1 MSISIITQFKTK
13 PGRAD
18 DLIAL
23 IRKLLPESLQQ
34 AGCEEVAIRQ
44 NQDEPDDIISAQK
57 WASRRHYEDYMAW
70 RTQNGVTAQFQELLT
85 DDLQV
90 RYFNDVPM
98 QAAAAVH
105 TRPGTAA
112 HTHHS
117 HKPHT
122 LHREIPKIS
131 TSDAPGG

>member
-1 MSISIITQFKTK
+1 MSVNVIAQFKAK
-13 PGRAD
+13 PGRAN

-23 IRKLLPESLQQ
+23 IRKLLPESLRQV
-34 AGCEEVAIRQ
+34 GCEEVAIRQ

-57 WASRRHYEDYMAW
+57 WASRRHYEDYMTSH
-70 RTQNGVTAQFQELLT
+70 TQDGVTAQFQELLT
-85 DDLQV
+85 SDLQV

-98 QAAAAVH
+98 HAA
-105 TRPGTAA
+105 TAA

>member
-1 MSISIITQFKTK
+1 MSINIITQFKSK

-23 IRKLLPESLQQ
+23 IRKLLPESLLH

-57 WASRRHYEDYMAW
+57 WTSRRHYEEYMAW
-70 RTQNGVTAQFQELLT
+70 RTKNGVTAQFQELLSS
-85 DDLQV
+85 DLQV

-98 QAAAAVH
+98 QAA
-105 TRPGTAA
+105 TAA
-112 HTHHS
+112 HTHHHS
-117 HKPHT
+117 HKQPR
-122 LHREIPKIS
+122 HREIPKIS